1 MDMILVG
8 ATVAYTWHDY
18 SPAQTITRNSSGSNL
33 VAADAKDATS
43 TDSSAAAAP
52 NAPPT
57 RTPIPFWKRA
67 AWTGF
72 HVIGGCVAASL
83 ILATRS
89 RLVRT
94 ITYLPPARK
103 GSKGPKSPPRIHLET
118 AAHPYGFGLE
128 VPLQD
133 CLLAVGREG
142 DTSLKF
148 KIKDQGHWIV
158 SLVGAKI
165 NGQPV
170 SHKPA
175 EGREHILKSWKR
187 VGELGTVP
195 KSPQS

>member
-1 MDMILVG
+1 
-8 ATVAYTWHDY
+8 VAYTWHDY
-18 SPAQTITRNSSGSNL
+18 NPAWTLARSGSDSKP

-43 TDSSAAAAP
+43 TNPSAAAVAP
-52 NAPPT
+52 NAPPA
-57 RTPIPFWKRA
+57 RTSIPFWKRA

-103 GSKGPKSPPRIHLET
+103 GSKGPKSPPRIHMET

-128 VPLQD
+128 ALLQD
-133 CLLAVGREG
+133 CRLAVGREG

-148 KIKDQGHWIV
+148 KIKDQGHWIA

-170 SHKPA
+170 SYKREEA
-175 EGREHILKSWKR
+175 REHILKSWKR
-187 VGELGTVP
+187 IGELGTVP
-195 KSPQS
+195 KTP